1 MIWEYFKLAL
11 TNLSHR
17 RMRSYLTMIGIFIG
31 IAAVV
36 ALVSLGQ
43 GLQQYISEEFSKI
56 GTDKI
61 IIMPGKG
68 LLAPGTTL
76 STQLTKQDVET
87 VQRVS
92 GIDSAGGTVFGSVK
106 ISGKDKAIYSYAIS
120 IPETDF
126 RATFFEMG
134 TLEVGSG
141 RLLEKGESGK
151 IMIGADYVRRNL
163 LKQQIKIGDKIKIN
177 DQEFRVVGVM
187 KPIGNPSDDSSVYLN
202 EQDARDLFNAPER
215 FDYIYAKTAAGEDPL
230 VVADAVERA
239 MRRERNV
246 EKGKEDFSV
255 QTFNQLIESF
265 NIVFGIV
272 QAVVLGIAAISLLVG
287 GIGIMNTMYTAVL
300 ERTKEIGIMKAIGA
314 KNTDVLLIFLIE
326 SGLLGTV
333 GGAIGI
339 AIGMGL
345 GKLVEIGA
353 AQALGTALLRA
364 YFPLYLIVG
373 TLLFSF
379 IVGSVSGL
387 FPALQAARLPPVE
400 ALKKKY

>member
-43 GLQQYISEEFSKI
+43 GLQQYISETFAAV

-61 IIMPGKG
+61 MIMPGRG
-68 LLAPGTTL
+68 LLPPGTALATE
-76 STQLTKQDVET
+76 LTENDVQT
-87 VQRVS
+87 VEKVP
-92 GIDSAGGTVFGSVK
+92 GIDSAGGMVLGSVK
-106 ISGKDKAIYSYAIS
+106 ISGKDKAIYSYAAS

-126 RATFFEMG
+126 RDTFMQM
-134 TLEVGSG
+134 TTVEVEIG
-141 RLLEKGESGK
+141 RMLEKGERGK

-163 LKQQIKIGDKIKIN
+163 LKEDIRIGGTIKIN
-177 DQEFRVVGVM
+177 DQEFRVVGVLG
-187 KPIGNPSDDSSVYLN
+187 PIGNPSDDSSVYMN
-202 EQDARDLFNAPER
+202 EPDARDVFNAPER
-215 FDYIYAKTAAGEDPL
+215 FDYIYAKTAAGEDTLL
-230 VVADAVERA
+230 VAGAVERA
-239 MRRERNV
+239 LRRSRNV

-255 QTFNQLIESF
+255 QTLDQLIESF
-265 NIVFGIV
+265 NVVFAIV
-272 QAVVLGIAAISLLVG
+272 QAVVFGIAGISLLVG

-326 SGLLGTV
+326 SGMLGTV

-379 IVGSVSGL
+379 IVGSASGL
-387 FPALQAARLPPVE
+387 FPAMQAARMEPVE